1 MLLLFITCMFLMIVL
16 CTYIVTALAF
26 SRTAVLGGKTP
37 WQLTNVICLVGLVL
51 SGVLGITAH
60 VATADDPSVFV
71 MVLTVV
77 SVVLSVLCAF
87 RVYRQSSAEA
97 DTARGVYARQVE
109 LVTEWLDDT
118 TSDLDD
124 DVSGSVFWSGARW
137 KEFDQE
143 LGVLMLLFPPEVFNH
158 PAVVVRLGPLLR
170 VRQDRDGFI

>member
-1 MLLLFITCMFLMIVL
+1 MLLLFITCMVLMIVL

-71 MVLTVV
+71 MALMGV

-87 RVYRQSSAEA
+87 TDR
-97 DTARGVYARQVE
+97 ARQKQ
-109 LVTEWLDDT
+109 T
-118 TSDLDD
+118 
-124 DVSGSVFWSGARW
+124 R
-137 KEFDQE
+137 
-143 LGVLMLLFPPEVFNH
+143 LGVCMRG
-158 PAVVVRLGPLLR
+158 RLSWLQSG
-170 VRQDRDGFI
+170 

>member
-1 MLLLFITCMFLMIVL
+1 MLLLFITCMVLMIVL

-71 MVLTVV
+71 MVLMVV

-87 RVYRQSSAEA
+87 
-97 DTARGVYARQVE
+97 GVY
-109 LVTEWLDDT
+109 
-118 TSDLDD
+118 
-124 DVSGSVFWSGARW
+124 
-137 KEFDQE
+137 
-143 LGVLMLLFPPEVFNH
+143 LLWW
-158 PAVVVRLGPLLR
+158 A
-170 VRQDRDGFI
+170 